1 MKKSM
6 RVLAAFV
13 AVSAAIFIA
22 MFSIIISAA

>member
-6 RVLAAFV
+6 RVLAAFA

-22 MFSIIISAA
+22 MFSLIMSAV